1 MNRKAIPA
9 LLLCGLL
16 PLTSCGYVASRSY
29 SSVVPY
35 VEQTADTED
44 VSILRATT
52 YAELLNCIQYFV
64 TMGETEGTVRL
75 YQYTGDVGEDLETAC
90 QEVVQDDPL
99 GTYALSGIS
108 YTYQHIVTYYECTV
122 TYTYRRTFD
131 QIASIR
137 TVNGT
142 TEIRAAIAS
151 ALQSWEEELVL
162 EMSSYYADQDGI
174 LSLVQEAY
182 YQNPSYAVE
191 YPSVLV
197 TVYHSTGTKRI
208 VEITF
213 QWTNTQAELQRM
225 TEEVRST
232 AAAMTSGSVS
242 QDETGVWLLYSRL
255 ATIAQFDTES
265 SDSVYDA
272 LNGDVVSSHALA
284 LAFEV
289 LCDLAGISCETVY
302 GTRDDVPHWWNIVT
316 TEGGSFYVDITEG
329 ADEETFRHYD
339 EDLSQRYSWDTQ
351 SYPACTAPEDE
362 EADADTDTEQEGE
375 TSAAS
380 SGAEPEETETVPF
393 PFLP

>member
-1 MNRKAIPA
+1 MNKKAIPA

-44 VSILRATT
+44 VSVLRATT

-75 YQYTGDVGEDLETAC
+75 YQYTGDVGEDLEKAC

-99 GTYALSGIS
+99 GTYALSGIT

-122 TYTYRRTFD
+122 TYSYRRTFD
-131 QIASIR
+131 QIASIL

-151 ALQSWEEELVL
+151 ALQSWSEELVL
-162 EMSSYYADQDGI
+162 EMSSYYADQDEI

-191 YPSVLV
+191 YPGVLV

-213 QWTNTQAELQRM
+213 QWANSQEDLQRM
-225 TEEVRST
+225 AEEVRST
-232 AAAMTSGSVS
+232 TAAMTSGSIS

-255 ATIAQFDTES
+255 TAIAQFDETG

-272 LNGDVVSSHALA
+272 LNGNPVSSHALA
-284 LAFEV
+284 MAFEV
-289 LCDLAGISCETVY
+289 LCDLAGVSCETVY
-302 GTRDDVPHWWNIVT
+302 GTKDNTPHWWNIVT
-316 TEGGSFYVDITEG
+316 TNSGSCYVDVTEG

-339 EDLSQRYSWDTQ
+339 EDLPQRYSWDAQ
-351 SYPACTAPEDE
+351 SYPACVAPE
-362 EADADTDTEQEGE
+362 
-375 TSAAS
+375 
-380 SGAEPEETETVPF
+380 EETETDAEAEQESETSGGVSGVLPEEAVSDPF
-393 PFLP
+393 SFLS

>member
-1 MNRKAIPA
+1 MNRRTIPA

-142 TEIRAAIAS
+142 TEIRAAIAG

-162 EMSSYYADQDGI
+162 EMSSYYADQNAI

-197 TVYHSTGTKRI
+197 TVYHSTGTKRV

-213 QWTNTQAELQRM
+213 QWGNTQEELQRM
-225 TEEVRST
+225 AEEVRST

-255 ATIAQFDTES
+255 AALGNHSETG

-272 LNGDVVSSHALA
+272 LTGEDASSHALA
-284 LAFEV
+284 MAFEV

-316 TEGGSFYVDITEG
+316 TEGGSFHVDITEG

-351 SYPACTAPEDE
+351 SYPACTAPEEEDA
-362 EADADTDTEQEGE
+362 EADAEQEGE
-375 TSAAS
+375 TSAVS
-380 SGAEPEETETVPF
+380 SDAGPEETETVPF

>member
-16 PLTSCGYVASRSY
+16 PLTSCGYVAYRSY

-142 TEIRAAIAS
+142 TEIRAAIAG

-162 EMSSYYADQDGI
+162 EMSSYYADQNEI

-213 QWTNTQAELQRM
+213 QWVNTQEELQRM
-225 TEEVRST
+225 AEEVRST
-232 AAAMTSGSVS
+232 AAAMTNGSVS

-255 ATIAQFDTES
+255 SAIAQFDEEG

-284 LAFEV
+284 LVFEV

-351 SYPACTAPEDE
+351 SYPACTAPEEE
-362 EADADTDTEQEGE
+362 EAEEDMEQEGE
-375 TSAAS
+375 VFDNA
-380 SGAEPEETETVPF
+380 SGAGPEESGTVPF
-393 PFLP
+393 SFLS

>member
-99 GTYALSGIS
+99 GTYALSGIT

-122 TYTYRRTFD
+122 TYSYRRTFD

-142 TEIRAAIAS
+142 AEIRAAIAS
-151 ALQSWEEELVL
+151 ALQSWAEELVL
-162 EMSSYYADQDGI
+162 EVSSYYADQNEI
-174 LSLVQEAY
+174 LALVQEAY

-191 YPSVLV
+191 YPGVLV

-213 QWTNTQAELQRM
+213 QWATSQEDLQRM
-225 TEEVRST
+225 SEEVRST
-232 AAAMTSGSVS
+232 AAAMTSGSIS

-255 ATIAQFDTES
+255 AAVAQFDEAG

-272 LNGDVVSSHALA
+272 LTGGNASSHALA
-284 LAFEV
+284 MAFEV
-289 LCDLAGISCETVY
+289 LCDLAGVSCETVY
-302 GTRDDVPHWWNIVT
+302 GARDHTPPWGPIVT
-316 TEGGSFYVDITEG
+316 TASGSGDVDVTEG

-339 EDLSQRYSWDTQ
+339 EDLSQRYSWDAQ
-351 SYPACTAPEDE
+351 SYPACVAPEE
-362 EADADTDTEQEGE
+362 ETEADAEQEGE
-375 TSAAS
+375 TSDDAS
-380 SGAEPEETETVPF
+380 GVAPEETAADPF